1 MLSLIEPS
9 IVAERLVGG
18 PPSPNGGSTCQ
29 TKLLWSAWEFA
40 KVEPVGEVTSVAN
53 ATMFAWLAML
63 PTSWLTPTMPWLLL
77 IESVMEADLKINI
90 AVLAP
95 FWPLKKFVAIA
106 PRVEPK
112 ALSRKLALP
121 TANETMLFEFV
132 TLATAFACAAPTRS
146 DRLNTTLITASLV
159 FARLSLTLIVSVL
172 SIVAVTKT
180 SAIAPVAGRSPR
192 ASPTA
197 VVASSFFMAD
207 PPPYWGTMTAENE
220 TMLAW
225 LAMLPAAWFTPTMPV
240 LPLIDPMIDAVLL
253 TPTPS
258 PTTDSPTTCWPSDS
272 RDTLV

>member
-29 TKLLWSAWEFA
+29 TKLLWSSWEMSAWEFA

-95 FWPLKKFVAIA
+95 FWPLRKF
-106 PRVEPK
+106 
-112 ALSRKLALP
+112 ALP

-207 PPPYWGTMTAENE
+207 PPYGPTPTGTRTAENE

-225 LAMLPAAWFTPTMPV
+225 LAILPAPWFTPTIPV
-240 LPLIDPMIDAVLL
+240 LVLIDPTIDAVLW